1 VEEAAKPGDATGAR
15 PPFTHLSLVCAA
27 TMGANES
34 RSHGH
39 GHGQAAPDVEDYY
52 KLLGVDE
59 NATAD
64 EIKVGACCGIVG
76 MVA

>member
-1 VEEAAKPGDATGAR
+1 
-15 PPFTHLSLVCAA
+15 
-27 TMGANES
+27 MGANES

-64 EIKVGACCGIVG
+64 EIKVGACCGIVRIVTHAISLKKG
-76 MVA
+76 FRKLALINHPDKVCVFAV